1 MEMAAQARRRRR
13 RLEEEE
19 DEGRI
24 DRISGLPDGVLGDIV
39 SLLPTKEGGRTQVLS
54 SRWCHVWRAAP
65 LNFDFLGRPVA
76 DVSRILSAHQGPGR
90 RFSIRTYDL
99 SRDSPA
105 ATLEGWLR
113 LPALNNLQELEFHY
127 GERFPRRWSAL
138 PPPPPPPPPASVHRF
153 SSTLRVASFGGCGFP
168 DGNSSALHF
177 PLLKKLILLHVQISE
192 SSLHALLAGCPVLQS
207 FLLSYSSGCR
217 RIRIVSRT
225 LRSIGLD
232 PGWGDCRLQE
242 LTLEDARSL
251 ERLFYYPSGCQV
263 DISVISAPKLDILGP
278 LGDNYPKLDFGATVF
293 QGSRLVSLITV
304 VQSVKILA
312 LMNVHLSLDVVINF
326 MKCFPCLEKLYIK
339 TRYPGEKNAWCHKY
353 RNLVGTLDIRLKK
366 IVLLGYRGNKSH
378 VNFAKFFV
386 RNARVLESLVFEKQ
400 ERISNEWIERQHNL
414 LQTRNRASRG
424 AKFDFVYHNS
434 RPGPLGWVGNEL
446 AHDLSTADPF
456 VRFRD
461 WYLCS

>member
-1 MEMAAQARRRRR
+1 MEMAAQARRRR

-54 SRWCHVWRAAP
+54 SRWRHVWRAAP
-65 LNFDFLGRPVA
+65 LNFDFPGRPVA

-90 RFSIRTYDL
+90 RFSIRSYDL

-127 GERFPRRWSAL
+127 GDRFPGRWNAPPL
-138 PPPPPPPPPASVHRF
+138 PPPLASVHRF
-153 SSTLRVASFGGCGFP
+153 SSTLRVVSFGGCGFP
-168 DGNSSALHF
+168 DGNSSELHF
-177 PLLKKLILLHVQISE
+177 PLLKKLSLLYVQISE

-207 FLLSYSSGCR
+207 FLLCYTSGCR

-225 LRSIGLD
+225 LRSIGLYQA
-232 PGWGDCRLQE
+232 GWGEGDCRLQE
-242 LTLEDARSL
+242 LILEDAPSL
-251 ERLFYYPSGCQV
+251 ERLLNFLSGSDV

-278 LGDNYPKLDFGATVF
+278 LGDNFPRHDFGATIF
-293 QGSRLVSLITV
+293 QGLRLVSLITV
-304 VQSVKILA
+304 VPSVKILA
-312 LMNVHLSLDVVINF
+312 LMNAHLSLDVVINF

-339 TRYPGEKNAWCHKY
+339 TEYPGEKNVWCRKY
-353 RNLVGTLDIRLKK
+353 RNLVGTLDIQLKK

-386 RNARVLESLVFEKQ
+386 RNARVLESMAFEKQ
-400 ERISNEWIERQHNL
+400 EPISNEWIERQHNL

-424 AKFDFVYHNS
+424 AKFDFVYHDY
-434 RPGPLGWVGNEL
+434 RPGPLGREGFELL
-446 AHDLSTADPF
+446 AHDLSTAGPF
-456 VRFRD
+456 VGFRD
-461 WYLCS
+461 WSG